1 MLVEITPEFL
11 DSFVDFYTD
20 GDEIFKKEL
29 EIVFKYKKN
38 YFHTYEILSLV
49 LNENFSSNFL
59 DNKTLRMKKI
69 ELSKKLLELMH
80 TAKYDFVDEEI
91 SCSSDFNIENIQK
104 ASIDVFGKDIGF
116 NRVSHTIS
124 QELFESLQRVFLV
137 VKIEKHMDFDV
148 DIKDLIKE
156 NKILREKLD
165 SLQHM
170 IFKKD
175 SEVREF
181 LYTQN
186 EEIIEF
192 LKDVPKEKF
201 LF

>member
-91 SCSSDFNIENIQK
+91 SCSSDFNIENIHK